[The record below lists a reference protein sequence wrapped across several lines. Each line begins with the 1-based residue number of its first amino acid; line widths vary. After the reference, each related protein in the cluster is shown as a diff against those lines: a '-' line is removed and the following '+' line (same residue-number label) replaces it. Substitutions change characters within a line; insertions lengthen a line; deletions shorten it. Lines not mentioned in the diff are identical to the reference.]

1 MFRQCYV
8 DFSSSDVVSESTHDR
23 DDSTL
28 DRSREEM
35 QEHEEE
41 LVWWEGINGRDWDAV
56 YYRRLKQWSSVRLS
70 ATTLGDDILVINA

>member
-1 MFRQCYV
+1 MFHQCYV

-56 YYRRLKQWSSVRLS
+56 FYRRLKQWSR
-70 ATTLGDDILVINA
+70 